1 MQHIHD
7 LGSIHLDGCGLTI
20 GSFDGVH
27 LGHQSLVLSMVTH
40 ANTAGL
46 PSVVLTFYPH
56 PSAVL
61 RGRRPTFYIN
71 SPEEKAILLGDL
83 GVDYV
88 ITQRFDHKLSQVSAD
103 AFLDMLQIHTGFSHF
118 WVGEDF
124 ALGHEREGDHHFL
137 ETASANRK
145 FQLHFVPPIL
155 LGEEVV
161 SSTRIRQALR
171 AGDVA
176 SVATYLGRTFTILGE
191 VVAGSN
197 RGKRL
202 GFPTANLR
210 VLEERAYPRSG
221 VYACI
226 AEVVGRHWPA
236 VTNIGVRPTFEETQ
250 GVDTIETHL
259 LDFNHDLY
267 RQEMRLAF
275 IDRLRDEQRFSSPEA
290 LIAQIQTD
298 IRRAREILD
307 PLMEMENA

>member
-7 LGSIHLDGCGLTI
+7 LGSIHLDDCDLTI

-27 LGHQSLVLSMVTH
+27 LGHQSLVRSMVAHTN
-40 ANTAGL
+40 ALGL

-56 PSAVL
+56 PSAIL

-71 SPEEKAILLGDL
+71 SPDEKAILLGDL

-103 AFLDMLQIHTGFSHF
+103 AFLDMVQIHITFSHL

-124 ALGHEREGDHHFL
+124 ALGHEREGGHRFL
-137 ETASANRK
+137 ETASVDRE
-145 FQLHFVPPIL
+145 FQLHVVAPVL
-155 LGEEVV
+155 LGAEVV

-176 SVATYLGRTFTILGE
+176 SVATYLGRTFVVLGE

-210 VLEERAYPRSG
+210 VQEERAYPRSG

-226 AEVVGRHWPA
+226 AEVVGRRWPA

-250 GVDTIETHL
+250 SVDTIEAHL
-259 LDFNHDLY
+259 LDFNDDLY

-290 LIAQIQTD
+290 LIAQIQSD
-298 IRRAREILD
+298 VSRAREILS
-307 PLMEMENA
+307 PLMEMENG

>member
-7 LGSIHLDGCGLTI
+7 LDSFHVDGCGLTI

-27 LGHQSLVLSMVTH
+27 IGHQSLVQSMVTH
-40 ANTAGL
+40 ANTVGL

-56 PSAVL
+56 PSAFF

-83 GVDYV
+83 GVDYI
-88 ITQRFDHKLSQVSAD
+88 ITQRFDHKLSQVSAG
-103 AFLDMLQIHTGFSHF
+103 AFLDMLKIHTGFSHF

-124 ALGHEREGDHHFL
+124 ALGHKREGDIHFL
-137 ETASANRK
+137 EKASADHQ
-145 FQLHFVPPIL
+145 FQLHVVAPVL

-176 SVATYLGRTFTILGE
+176 SVATYLGRAFTVLGE
-191 VVAGSN
+191 VVVGSN

-210 VLEERAYPRSG
+210 VQEERAYPRSG

-236 VTNIGVRPTFEETQ
+236 VTNIGIRPTFEGTQ

-259 LDFNHDLY
+259 LDFNDDLY
-267 RQEMRLAF
+267 RQEIKLAF
-275 IDRLRDEQRFSSPEA
+275 IDRLRDEQRFSNPEA

-298 IRRAREILD
+298 IRRAREILN